1 MNPRILQNIFCI
13 SYVIVFTYI
22 YANLIMHVYNHISN
36 TPKINSQIENQNI
49 KQMQMIMINTHNINI
64 NTPNY
69 DELLYDIE
77 TNFTPL
83 NNDSNIRM
91 HYTTMLLLMVE

>member
-1 MNPRILQNIFCI
+1 MNPRVFQNIFCI
-13 SYVIVFTYI
+13 SFVIVFTYI
-22 YANLIMHVYNHISN
+22 YANLIMHIFNHISN
-36 TPKINSQIENQNI
+36 TPKLKSQMGNMQKKQTTII
-49 KQMQMIMINTHNINI
+49 K
-64 NTPNY
+64 TPNY

-91 HYTTMLLLMVE
+91 HYTTMLLLMAE

>member
-1 MNPRILQNIFCI
+1 MNPLIFRNIFCI

-22 YANLIMHVYNHISN
+22 YVNLIMHVFNHINN
-36 TPKINSQIENQNI
+36 TPQLKSQIENMQHI
-49 KQMQMIMINTHNINI
+49 K
-64 NTPNY
+64 TPNY

-91 HYTTMLLLMVE
+91 HYTTMLLLVAE

>member
-1 MNPRILQNIFCI
+1 MNHRVFQNIFCI

-22 YANLIMHVYNHISN
+22 YANLIMYVYNHISN
-36 TPKINSQIENQNI
+36 TPKIKSHIETIQN
-49 KQMQMIMINTHNINI
+49 KQASMI

-91 HYTTMLLLMVE
+91 HYTTMLLLMAE

>member
-1 MNPRILQNIFCI
+1 MNPRIFGNIFCI

-22 YANLIMHVYNHISN
+22 YVNLIMHVFNHIN
-36 TPKINSQIENQNI
+36 NMPKIKSQIEN
-49 KQMQMIMINTHNINI
+49 MQMKR
-64 NTPNY
+64 TPNY

-91 HYTTMLLLMVE
+91 HYTTMLLLMAE

>member
-1 MNPRILQNIFCI
+1 MNPRVFQNIFCI

-36 TPKINSQIENQNI
+36 TPKLKSHIETIQQ
-49 KQMQMIMINTHNINI
+49 KQPSMI

-91 HYTTMLLLMVE
+91 HYTTMLLLMAE